1 MEVITFIFILTSIV
15 IILTPG
21 QDMILVMSRSI
32 SQGQKAGIMTAF
44 GVSVGLLGHTI
55 LATLGLGALLLASE
69 WLFNLIK
76 FVGAAY
82 LIYIGYQLLK
92 NKNSKLSVKNLPM
105 VSYKKM
111 FIQGA
116 LSNIMNPK
124 IAIFYFSYLPQ
135 FVSINGGSEAL
146 QLFILGLT
154 FAVLTFLIKAPIGFV
169 SGLLSFWIKTRP
181 IVLYWINK
189 TSGAILISLGLKL
202 ALEERNK
209 D

>member
-1 MEVITFIFILTSIV
+1 LEVITLLFIITSVI

-44 GVSVGLLGHTI
+44 GVSVGLFGHTL
-55 LATLGLGALLLASE
+55 LATFGLGALLMASE
-69 WLFNLIK
+69 FLFNIIK
-76 FVGAAY
+76 FIGAGY
-82 LIYIGYQLLK
+82 LIYVGYQLLSTK
-92 NKNSKLSVKNLPM
+92 DSTLSTEKLPEVT
-105 VSYKKM
+105 YKKM

-116 LSNIMNPK
+116 ISNIMNPK

-135 FVSINGGSEAL
+135 FVIINTQNQAL

-154 FAVLTFLIKAPIGFV
+154 FAVLTFFIKAPIGFV

-181 IVLYWINK
+181 SVIKYIHK
-189 TSGAILISLGLKL
+189 TSGVILIGLGLKL
-202 ALEERNK
+202 ATEQRS
-209 D
+209 